1 MATDSASRARGFA
14 GLSDLLTD
22 VEPLIAR
29 AERLRPAERPSTPGL
44 NSTGRETAPS
54 ARVAGGVPPRQ
65 ATEPLEKSHARGHR
79 KARLAVIGGFV
90 ALVGYMALQDPPSS
104 PGADSSSVPSAS
116 ANAVLANPFDEQATS
131 QSGAP
136 SYRESLEEERPPVG
150 GGGRILS
157 IAQMQYCL
165 AEDIRLTSSK
175 GTVNEYSSS
184 DIDRFNEFVQDYN
197 DRCGEYKYRERERRI
212 AERTVES
219 FRSDLEQ
226 QGRSRF

>member
-1 MATDSASRARGFA
+1 
-14 GLSDLLTD
+14 
-22 VEPLIAR
+22 
-29 AERLRPAERPSTPGL
+29 
-44 NSTGRETAPS
+44 
-54 ARVAGGVPPRQ
+54 
-65 ATEPLEKSHARGHR
+65 
-79 KARLAVIGGFV
+79 
-90 ALVGYMALQDPPSS
+90 
-104 PGADSSSVPSAS
+104 
-116 ANAVLANPFDEQATS
+116 
-131 QSGAP
+131 
-136 SYRESLEEERPPVG
+136 
-150 GGGRILS
+150 
-157 IAQMQYCL
+157 MQYCL